1 MLLCFQFLD
10 AEFTESFTKQS
21 SLFLARSR
29 DSLHQLF
36 RLNDRMGFPIAS
48 EGKNPTAMQKRQE
61 MWVRLSD
68 QEDPLE
74 EEMAT
79 HSSTLAWRIL
89 WTEEPGGLQSTGSQR
104 VGHDWAGRNMYHNE
118 KTICTP
124 QYILWVYLMKKMLL
138 LITLFFWSMG
148 ILEPQKI

>member
-21 SLFLARSR
+21 SLFLAISR

-36 RLNDRMGFPIAS
+36 RLNDKMGFPVAS
-48 EGKNPTAMQKRQE
+48 AVKNPTEKQKRQE
-61 MWVRLSD
+61 MWVQLSN

-79 HSSTLAWRIL
+79 HCNTLA
-89 WTEEPGGLQSTGSQR
+89 
-104 VGHDWAGRNMYHNE
+104 
-118 KTICTP
+118 
-124 QYILWVYLMKKMLL
+124 
-138 LITLFFWSMG
+138 
-148 ILEPQKI
+148 